1 MKALQAQLSQSE
13 DQISAN
19 INESKAMHDHIVKIK
34 DISKFFVTKSGS
46 LELFTNVN
54 IKFAPS
60 TSYAL
65 IGESGVGKSTLLHI
79 ASGLEKPSSGEV
91 FFGEQN
97 FWGLRASKQSLLR
110 LSETAIIFQQYNLI
124 PCLNVRENIEF
135 QARINKKYDGKYIK
149 EIIEDL
155 RLTRLLEEWPE
166 SLSGGEQQRVAIAR
180 ALAAKP
186 KILFADEPTG
196 SLDEKNS
203 ELVLDMLLNINK
215 KYNTSLVVITHSL
228 SIASK
233 LEKCMELKARKV
245 SDK

>member
-1 MKALQAQLSQSE
+1 
-13 DQISAN
+13 
-19 INESKAMHDHIVKIK
+19 MHDHIIKIK
-34 DISKFFVTKSGS
+34 GISKSFHTSSGS
-46 LELFTNVN
+46 TELFNGVN
-54 IKFAPS
+54 INFCSS

-91 FFGEQN
+91 FFGEKS
-97 FWGLRASKQSLLR
+97 FWSLKASDQSLLR
-110 LSETAIIFQQYNLI
+110 LNETAIIFQQYNLI

-135 QARINKKYDGKYIK
+135 QSRINNKYDREYVSD
-149 EIIEDL
+149 IIRDL
-155 RLTRLLEEWPE
+155 QLSKLLEEWPE
-166 SLSGGEQQRVAIAR
+166 NLSGGEQQRVAIAR
-180 ALAAKP
+180 ALAAQP

-215 KYNTSLVVITHSL
+215 KYNTVLVMVTHSL

-233 LEKCMELKARKV
+233 LEVCLELKSKKIRK
-245 SDK
+245 K

>member
-1 MKALQAQLSQSE
+1 MQ
-13 DQISAN
+13 
-19 INESKAMHDHIVKIK
+19 DHIVKIK
-34 DISKFFVTKSGS
+34 NISKLFVTKSGP
-46 LELFTNVN
+46 LELFTDVN
-54 IKFAPS
+54 INFRPS

-91 FFGEQN
+91 FFGEKN
-97 FWGLRASKQSLLR
+97 FWSLKASNQSHLR
-110 LSETAIIFQQYNLI
+110 LNETAIIFQQYNLI

-135 QARINKKYDGKYIK
+135 QSKVNNSYSAEYIK

-155 RLTRLLEEWPE
+155 QITRLLEEWPE

-180 ALAAKP
+180 ALAAQP

-203 ELVLDMLLNINK
+203 KLVLSMLLNINK
-215 KYNTSLVVITHSL
+215 KYNTSLVVITHSQAV
-228 SIASK
+228 ASK
-233 LEKCMELKARKV
+233 LEICLELKSKKV
-245 SDK
+245 SHR

>member
-1 MKALQAQLSQSE
+1 MQDHIIKIKS
-13 DQISAN
+13 ISKSFHTNSGSTELFNGVN
-19 INESKAMHDHIVKIK
+19 INFCS
-34 DISKFFVTKSGS
+34 
-46 LELFTNVN
+46 
-54 IKFAPS
+54 S

-91 FFGEQN
+91 LFGEKS
-97 FWGLRASKQSLLR
+97 FWSLKASDQSLLR
-110 LSETAIIFQQYNLI
+110 LNETAIIFQQYNLI

-135 QARINKKYDGKYIK
+135 QSRINNKYDREYISD
-149 EIIEDL
+149 IIRDL
-155 RLTRLLEEWPE
+155 QLSKLLEEWPE
-166 SLSGGEQQRVAIAR
+166 NLSGGEQQRVAIAR
-180 ALAAKP
+180 ALAAQP

-215 KYNTSLVVITHSL
+215 KYNTVLVVVTHSL

-233 LEKCMELKARKV
+233 LEVCLELKSKKIR
-245 SDK
+245 

>member
-1 MKALQAQLSQSE
+1 MQ
-13 DQISAN
+13 
-19 INESKAMHDHIVKIK
+19 DHIVKIK
-34 DISKFFVTKSGS
+34 NISKLFVTKSGP
-46 LELFTNVN
+46 LELFTDVN
-54 IKFAPS
+54 INFRPS

-91 FFGEQN
+91 FFGEKN
-97 FWGLRASKQSLLR
+97 FWDLKASNQSHLR
-110 LSETAIIFQQYNLI
+110 LNETAIIFQQYNLI

-135 QARINKKYDGKYIK
+135 QSRVNNSYNREYIK

-155 RLTRLLEEWPE
+155 QITRLLEEWPE

-180 ALAAKP
+180 ALAAQP

-203 ELVLDMLLNINK
+203 KLVLGMLLNINK
-215 KYNTSLVVITHSL
+215 KYNTSLVVITHSQTV
-228 SIASK
+228 ASK
-233 LEKCMELKARKV
+233 LEVCLELKSKKV
-245 SDK
+245 SHR

>member
-1 MKALQAQLSQSE
+1 MQ
-13 DQISAN
+13 
-19 INESKAMHDHIVKIK
+19 DHIVKIK
-34 DISKFFVTKSGS
+34 NISKLFITKSGP

-54 IKFAPS
+54 ITFSPS

-91 FFGEQN
+91 FFGEKN
-97 FWGLRASKQSLLR
+97 FWGLKASSQSILR
-110 LSETAIIFQQYNLI
+110 LNDTAIIFQQYNLI
-124 PCLNVRENIEF
+124 PCLNVKENIEF
-135 QARINKKYDGKYIK
+135 QSRVNNSYNNEYIE

-155 RLTRLLEEWPE
+155 QITRLLGEWPE

-180 ALAAKP
+180 ALAAQP

-203 ELVLDMLLNINK
+203 KLVLGMLLNINK
-215 KYNTSLVVITHSL
+215 KYNTSLVVITHSQAV
-228 SIASK
+228 ASK
-233 LEKCMELKARKV
+233 LEVCLELKSKTV
-245 SDK
+245 SQR